1 MRFLQ
6 PDAASWLIAV
16 PLALCV
22 LYLHAHAKR
31 RFRRRAS
38 IGSHLPPISRLSTW
52 WRDVT
57 GVVAAVVAVLLLVA
71 ALARPQMLLDLRT
84 PEYEKEDLVLVL
96 DRSISMHAQD
106 VRPTRFARAINE
118 IKTFLSQK
126 PDSIDR
132 IALVGFAGTSLVLT
146 PFTQDISNLYFY
158 LDWIGQDLEPHFGTD
173 IGNAL
178 ANARELVRK
187 DGRPTRK
194 LFIIVSDGDD
204 HGPELPR
211 QLAAL
216 RSEEIPVY
224 TIGIGGEGPVSIP
237 VVGPDGRSTLLL
249 DEENRPVTTRF
260 SETTLRRIA
269 TLTSGR
275 YVRSLTGTE
284 LAPAIHAAVN
294 RERKVV
300 GWNRTVEYR
309 DLYRECLAGA
319 GLAILLLFLAL

>member
-6 PDAASWLIAV
+6 PEAASWLLTV

-22 LYLHAHAKR
+22 LYLHAFAKR

-38 IGSHLPPISRLSTW
+38 IGFHLPPLSRLSTW

-57 GVVAAVVAVLLLVA
+57 AVVLAVLAIGLLVA
-71 ALARPQMLLDLRT
+71 AMARPQMLLDLRF
-84 PEYEKEDLVLVL
+84 PEYEKEDLVLIL

-106 VRPTRFARAINE
+106 VRPTRFARAIQE

-146 PFTQDISNLYFY
+146 PFTEDTSNLYFY
-158 LDWIGQDLEPHFGTD
+158 LDWIGQDLEPQFGTD

-187 DGRPTRK
+187 DGRPTQK
-194 LFIIVSDGDD
+194 IFIIVSDGDD
-204 HGPELPR
+204 HGPELQR
-211 QLAAL
+211 QVAAL
-216 RSEEIPVY
+216 RSERVHIY
-224 TIGIGGEGPVSIP
+224 TIGIGGEGPAQIP
-237 VVGPDGRSTLLL
+237 VVGPDGTPTLLL
-249 DEENRPVTTRF
+249 DEEGRPVTTRF
-260 SETTLRRIA
+260 SEVTLRRIA

-275 YVRSLTGTE
+275 YVRSITGTE
-284 LAPAIHAAVN
+284 LAPAIHAAVQ

-300 GWNRTVEYR
+300 GWTRTVEYR

-319 GLAILLLFLAL
+319 GIAILLLLLAI